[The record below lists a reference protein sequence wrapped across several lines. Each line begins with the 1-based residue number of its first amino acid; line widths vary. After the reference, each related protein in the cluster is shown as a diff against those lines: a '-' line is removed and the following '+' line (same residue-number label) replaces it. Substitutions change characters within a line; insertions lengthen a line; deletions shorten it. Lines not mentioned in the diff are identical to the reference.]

1 MPPTVIDWNHV
12 PFDVT
17 CARCGNDLRGLD
29 EPKCPACELEF
40 DWSDAAPIE
49 ELKCEHCG
57 YHLYGLTETRC
68 PECGEAFTWED
79 ALARYRRS
87 QKPLFEYRWRNRP
100 IRSFFHTWRRSL
112 SPRRFWASISIH
124 DPPRVVPL
132 LAMVLIEVV
141 AAALVGTVL
150 YGLEAWVRNT
160 SLIRLGRT
168 GLRDLPGYVLDALVA
183 PRYRVTLL
191 TTGAWLLGT
200 LFALFVF
207 QQSMRIYKVRNAH
220 LIRLWAYSA
229 PVALLPAVLG
239 WHVFA
244 LQGTLRGVYVPLGIG
259 PLFALLLVL
268 HAARSL
274 RIGYRD
280 YLRIPQSAA
289 LALASQTIAVLA
301 TGIVTLRGSSMLVDQ
316 IMYPVLRSLGLW

>member
-1 MPPTVIDWNHV
+1 CPTCKLKFEW
-12 PFDVT
+12 
-17 CARCGNDLRGLD
+17 A
-29 EPKCPACELEF
+29 
-40 DWSDAAPIE
+40 DAAPNE
-49 ELKCEHCG
+49 ELTCGHCG
-57 YHLYGLTETRC
+57 YHLYGLSETRC
-68 PECGEAFTWED
+68 PECGEQFTRDE
-79 ALARYRRS
+79 ALCRYRTS
-87 QKPLFEYRWRNRP
+87 QKPLFEYRWRDRP

-112 SPRRFWASISIH
+112 SPRKFWASISLH

-132 LAMVLIEVV
+132 FVMVLIEVG
-141 AAALVGTVL
+141 AAALAGTVL
-150 YGLEAWVRNT
+150 LGLEAWVRDYAFG
-160 SLIRLGRT
+160 SGRNW
-168 GLRDLPGYVLDALVA
+168 LMDLPGYVLNTLVG
-183 PRYRVTLL
+183 PRYKESLL
-191 TTGAWLLGT
+191 PTGAWLLGT

-239 WHVFA
+239 WRVFA
-244 LQGTLRGVYVPLGIG
+244 LQGALRSVYVPLWIG

-268 HAARSL
+268 YAARSL

-280 YLRIPQSAA
+280 YLRMPQSAA

-301 TGIVTLRGSSMLVDQ
+301 TGIMTLRGSSMLVDQ